1 MGAAADHPTT
11 RFAIRTMAGRDL
23 ALGLGTL
30 RALDQDEGAR
40 TWVLAGAL
48 VDGVDAAAS
57 LPGGAPLGH
66 GAGIR
71 DGDRGR
77 LRSSSRGGG
86 LGPTGLSRSE
96 AAAGIE
102 PAYGALQAP
111 A

>member
-48 VDGVDAAAS
+48 VDGVGAAAS
-57 LPGGAPLGH
+57 LLACATWHWRAFGTIV
-66 GAGIR
+66 AGCA
-71 DGDRGR
+71 
-77 LRSSSRGGG
+77 
-86 LGPTGLSRSE
+86 
-96 AAAGIE
+96 AAAG
-102 PAYGALQAP
+102 AVASDRLG
-111 A
+111 